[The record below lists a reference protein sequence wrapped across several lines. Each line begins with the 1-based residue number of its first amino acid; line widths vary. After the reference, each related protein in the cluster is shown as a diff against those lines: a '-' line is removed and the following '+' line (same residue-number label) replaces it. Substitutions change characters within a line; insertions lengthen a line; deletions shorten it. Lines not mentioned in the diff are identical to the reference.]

1 MTGVDC
7 DDRGQAHTLEGVV
20 GGLLVVLAVLVAM
33 QVSVVTPLSSSTAN
47 QQVGN
52 QIRESTQGVLS
63 TAGADGQLRPT
74 LLYWN
79 ATSGDFRG
87 AEDIGFYTSGGPPTA
102 FGERLNETF
111 GTDMA
116 YNVDLHYRTPSGD
129 RETRTL
135 VNSGTPADN
144 AVAVSR
150 VVTLYD
156 DDTLL
161 ADGGPTG
168 TELAATETYFAPD
181 IAPGRPLYNV
191 VEIEVVVWQI

>member
-1 MTGVDC
+1 MTVRE
-7 DDRGQAHTLEGVV
+7 DDERGQAHTLEGVI
-20 GGLLVVLAVLVAM
+20 GALLVVLALLVAM

-63 TAGADGQLRPT
+63 AAGDDGQLRST

-79 ATSGDFRG
+79 ETSGDFHGVR
-87 AEDIGFYTSGGPPTA
+87 DIGFYTSGGPPTA
-102 FGERLNETF
+102 FGEQLSATF

-116 YNVDLHYRTPSGD
+116 YNVDIHYRTPSGD

-135 VNSGTPADN
+135 VNFGTPADN

-161 ADGGPTG
+161 AADGSTG
-168 TELAATETYFAPD
+168 TELSATETYFAED
-181 IAPGRPLYNV
+181 IEPGRPLYNV
-191 VEIEVVVWQI
+191 VEVEVVVWQI